1 MSGDAGRALITGAG
15 GQVGLALRQCPPAEW
30 EIQAYDAGELDVTQ
44 AHQVRAVMHRVKPT
58 LVIHAAA
65 FTGVDAA
72 ESNAAQAEAVN
83 VTGTRHLAESAREV
97 GARVVY
103 LSTDFVFDGS
113 AGRPYAPEDP
123 PHPLGVYGRTKLGGE
138 RAVLQVLGED
148 AVVLRTAWVYSRHRQ
163 NFALTMLRLMRDREE
178 VSVVSDQ
185 VGTPTWATS
194 LAGAVWS
201 IAGKPRL
208 TGIAHWTDAG
218 IASWYDFAVAIQE
231 EALAMGLLTR
241 AVPIRPLRSE
251 EYPASARRPPFS
263 VLDKTS
269 TWAALGWVPPHWRVN
284 LRCMLRELA
293 RG

>member
-1 MSGDAGRALITGAG
+1 MSGRALITGAG
-15 GQVGLALRQCPPAEW
+15 GQVGLALRQCPPPGW
-30 EIQAYDAGELDVTQ
+30 EIQACETDELDITRP
-44 AHQVRAVMHRVKPT
+44 HQVRAVVHRAQPT

-72 ESNAAQAEAVN
+72 ESDAARAEAVN
-83 VTGTRHLAESAREV
+83 VTGTRHLAEAARDV

-103 LSTDFVFDGS
+103 LSTDFVFDGG

-138 RAVLQVLGED
+138 QVVRQVLGED
-148 AVVLRTAWVYSRHRQ
+148 GVILRTAWVYSRHRQ
-163 NFALTMLRLMRDREE
+163 NFVLTMLQLLRNREE
-178 VSVVSDQ
+178 VGVVSDQ

-208 TGIAHWTDAG
+208 SGIAHWTDAG

-231 EALAMGLLTR
+231 EALTVGLLTR
-241 AVPIRPLRSE
+241 AVHIRPLRSE

-263 VLDKTS
+263 VLDKTT

-284 LRCMLRELA
+284 LRCMLGELV

>member
-1 MSGDAGRALITGAG
+1 MSGDAGSALITGAG

-30 EIQAYDAGELDVTQ
+30 EIQAYDAGELDVSQ
-44 AHQVRAVMHRVKPT
+44 ADQVRAVMRRVQPT

-83 VTGTRHLAESAREV
+83 VTGTRYLAESAREV

-148 AVVLRTAWVYSRHRQ
+148 AVVLRETQVVLPVEHLKRPEAEEDG
-163 NFALTMLRLMRDREE
+163 RDRGDNQCADER
-178 VSVVSDQ
+178 DPQ
-185 VGTPTWATS
+185 VEAFGQPRRYV
-194 LAGAVWS
+194 LGS
-201 IAGKPRL
+201 I
-208 TGIAHWTDAG
+208 
-218 IASWYDFAVAIQE
+218 
-231 EALAMGLLTR
+231 
-241 AVPIRPLRSE
+241 
-251 EYPASARRPPFS
+251 
-263 VLDKTS
+263 
-269 TWAALGWVPPHWRVN
+269 
-284 LRCMLRELA
+284 
-293 RG
+293 